1 MSEKDIKSYL
11 KKIPEER
18 KAYFAEL
25 RKTIAQHIPKGFEE
39 SYQYGMIAYVVPHN
53 KYPAGYHVSPEI
65 PLPFIS
71 IANQKNYIALYH
83 MGIYADPKLLDW
95 FVKEYP
101 TYCKKKLDMGKSCIR
116 FKNPEE
122 IPFQLIQQLLSKMTC
137 EEWIQVYESR
147 IK

>member
-1 MSEKDIKSYL
+1 MSEKDIKAYL
-11 KKIPEER
+11 NKIPEER
-18 KAYFAEL
+18 KSYFTKL
-25 RKTIAQHIPKGFEE
+25 RETVIKHIPGGFEE
-39 SYQYGMIAYVVPHN
+39 SYQYGMITYVVPH
-53 KYPAGYHVSPEI
+53 KLYPPGYHVSPDI

-95 FVKEYP
+95 FTKEYP
-101 TYCKKKLDMGKSCIR
+101 AHCKRKLDMGKSCIR
-116 FKNPEE
+116 FKKPEE
-122 IPFQLIQQLLSKMTC
+122 IPFLLIQELISKMTC